1 MLRTK
6 SLLTG
11 VVAVLLLLGSFL
23 AYRYWHPGE
32 TFGERQHML
41 ALMPEDS
48 SSVIYIDWAQLR
60 GSAAF
65 SALLRW
71 APKPTVDSDYAQF
84 LQATGFNYETD
95 LDRLALAIRRDPHS
109 TQAFAVVD
117 GKFDRKK
124 IEVYASQYGSLKI
137 ADGKTLFAVPL
148 SGSNRKVYFTFLRS
162 DRMEWAN
169 DSSFFFQVPR
179 KDSAGEWREHF
190 SRLEGTPIFGVLR
203 QDSEAAAALARAP
216 SSLRSPEL
224 AALLAQLQWI
234 SISAKP
240 DGNLLRVGIEGECLT
255 ESTER
260 QLKEMVSGLV
270 VLAQMGLNDPKTR
283 KQLSP
288 EVREGYLELLQS
300 ADIQQLDRGTSKSV
314 RVIFDVTPKL
324 LEAAQDATSG
334 ADPVRTGH

>member
-1 MLRTK
+1 MTRK
-6 SLLTG
+6 R
-11 VVAVLLLLGSFL
+11 LLLFAAGLIVLSLGIVL
-23 AYRYWHPGE
+23 AYRHWHPDGGL
-32 TFGERQHML
+32 GERQHML
-41 ALMPEDS
+41 ALMPEDA
-48 SSVIYIDWAQLR
+48 SSVIYVDWAQLR
-60 GSAAF
+60 ASPML

-71 APKPTVDSDYAQF
+71 APKPTLDSDYAQF
-84 LQATGFNYETD
+84 LQATGFNYESD

-109 TQAFAVVD
+109 AQGFAVVD
-117 GKFDRKK
+117 GRFNRKK
-124 IEVYASQYGSLKI
+124 IEAYASQYGSLKT

-148 SGSNRKVYFTFLRS
+148 SGSNRKVYFTFLRN
-162 DRMEWAN
+162 DRIEWAN
-169 DSSFFFQVPR
+169 DSSFFFKAPG
-179 KDSAGEWREHF
+179 KNSAAEWREHF
-190 SRLEGTPIFGVLR
+190 SRLAGTPIFAVLR
-203 QDSEAAAALARAP
+203 QDSEAAEALARAP

-234 SISAKP
+234 SASAKP

-260 QLKEMVSGLV
+260 QLKEMLSGLV

-283 KQLSP
+283 KQLNP

-324 LEAAQDATSG
+324 LEAGQSSAAG
-334 ADPVRTGH
+334 ADPTKVDH

>member
-1 MLRTK
+1 MLGK
-6 SLLTG
+6 KILLFG
-11 VVAVLLLLGSFL
+11 AAAILLLVGIFL
-23 AYRYWHPGE
+23 TYRYWRRADVL
-32 TFGERQHML
+32 GERQQML
-41 ALMPEDS
+41 ALMPENAGT
-48 SSVIYIDWAQLR
+48 VIYVDWGQLR
-60 GSAAF
+60 TSSTL

-84 LQATGFNYETD
+84 LQATGFNYEND
-95 LDRLALAIRRDPHS
+95 LDRLALAVRRDPHS
-109 TQAFAVVD
+109 TQACAVVD

-124 IEVYASQYGSLKI
+124 IEAYASQYGSLKI

-148 SGSNRKVYFTFLRS
+148 SGSNRKAYFTFLRS
-162 DRMEWAN
+162 DRIEWAN
-169 DSSFFFQVPR
+169 DSSFFFQAPR
-179 KDSAGEWREHF
+179 KDSEAEWREHF
-190 SRLEGTPIFGVLR
+190 SRLEGTPIFAVLR
-203 QDSEAAAALARAP
+203 QDSEAAAALAQAP

-260 QLKEMVSGLV
+260 QLKEMVNGLV

-288 EVREGYLELLQS
+288 AVREGYLELLQS
-300 ADIQQLDRGTSKSV
+300 ADIQQLDRGTSKAV

-324 LEAAQDATSG
+324 LEAAPDGSSG
-334 ADPVRTGH
+334 ADPVKSGH